1 MKEKYIKQMY
11 VNSTYIKPTYVK
23 STYVKPLAEI
33 MIFDDVIATSGENQE
48 NQGWEMVVIIM
59 IIMPSWT

>member
-1 MKEKYIKQMY
+1 MY
-11 VNSTYIKPTYVK
+11 VNSTYIKP
-23 STYVKPLAEI
+23 TYVKPLAEI